1 MVLKL
6 RRGEYTSAT
15 MADYPLSCEVT
26 LLETSNIEDSGSSLL
41 EIGASKDLR
50 VTMREIN
57 YPPPN
62 NKLLSTGLSFTL
74 NS

>member
-50 VTMREIN
+50 VTMREII
-57 YPPPN
+57 
-62 NKLLSTGLSFTL
+62 
-74 NS
+74 